1 MSQNHNLKPGTFT
14 LKIKINNE
22 KLKTTNYLL
31 QTKNNK
37 TKNNNKNF
45 ET

>member
-1 MSQNHNLKPGTFT
+1 M
-14 LKIKINNE
+14 KINNE
-22 KLKTTNYLL
+22 KLKTTSYLP

-45 ET
+45 ETKN